1 MKVDEIESTNMNIT
15 FRKATLADMQTLVK
29 TRIEVLR
36 TVNGFTDNADMTGIE
51 NASKDYYLNNLTSE
65 NHIGYLIFNGN
76 TFVGTGGI
84 SFYQVMP
91 TCDNP
96 TGKKAYIMN
105 MYTRQGYRRKGIAS
119 QTLKLLLNE
128 ARTRGIT
135 SIGLE
140 ASDMG
145 RAMYIK
151 FGFIPSENE
160 LYLPKDA

>member
-1 MKVDEIESTNMNIT
+1 MNIIY
-15 FRKATLADMQTLVK
+15 RKATLDDLQILVK

-36 TVNGFTDNADMTGIE
+36 IVNGFTDSIDMTGVE
-51 NASKDYYLNNLTSE
+51 NASKDYYLDNLTNE
-65 NHIGYLIFNGN
+65 NHIGYLIFDGDV
-76 TFVGTGGI
+76 FVGTGGI

-105 MYTRQGYRRKGIAS
+105 MYTRQEYRRKGIAS
-119 QTLKLLLNE
+119 QTLTLLLNE
-128 ARTRGIT
+128 ARIRGIT
-135 SIGLE
+135 CIGLE

-151 FGFIPSENE
+151 FGFIKLDDEMHLS
-160 LYLPKDA
+160 KDVL